1 MAETFVFSSFRFGF
15 LRDLPPSEEEV
26 DSDDVDGVG
35 EGGRFE
41 GRDGGRIPGLVGV
54 EEGFLSGDFDFV
66 RLSPFKLTMAP
77 AFLAFISLWI

>member
-1 MAETFVFSSFRFGF
+1 MAETFVFSSFLFGF
-15 LRDLPPSEEEV
+15 LRDLPPSEETV

-41 GRDGGRIPGLVGV
+41 GRDGGRIPGFVGV
-54 EEGFLSGDFDFV
+54 GNDFLSGDFDFV
-66 RLSPFKLTMAP
+66 HLSLLELIIAP